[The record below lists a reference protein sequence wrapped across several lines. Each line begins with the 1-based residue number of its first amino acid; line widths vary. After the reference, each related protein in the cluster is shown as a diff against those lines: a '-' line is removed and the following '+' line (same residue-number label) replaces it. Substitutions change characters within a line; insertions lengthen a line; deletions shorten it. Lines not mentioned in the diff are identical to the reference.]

1 MKDSQVPLSPP
12 PRSDLDHAD
21 NSTTDIPYDLI
32 VEILSRLPVK
42 PLLRFQSV
50 SKLWFSAI
58 RTKNFVDSFLTRS
71 KTKPRLLLPFMHLDP
86 TKLRPPLSA
95 PEDNSKED
103 VDKSSSTVT
112 LRHYMTISDLVY
124 YTMSRPVN
132 GLICC
137 MRDSSIAVCNPAT
150 RQIVKLPDVT
160 RNRRYIHAFLGYDP
174 VEDQYKVLC
183 VMMTKFDWSRPHDRP
198 GSGPEHLVCTVTSS
212 EKQEWRKIENTTIDI
227 YRTVIGGGMCIAGAI
242 YYEVRQSR
250 IVRFDVR
257 TETIKLIKAPEESN
271 FSRTFPSSLLNYNG
285 KLVGVEYDYKSVMR
299 LWILE
304 DAEKQEWSSMTSVLP
319 SELKCLLGSHVVS
332 KGDVHTGDL
341 MVFYPWSWSWSW
353 SSKPFRICYYDFK
366 KESIIRKV
374 EVVVDG
380 DLRRIH
386 GIGEKKCQFGCYPGY
401 FENIRFL

>member
-12 PRSDLDHAD
+12 RRNDLDHAY

-58 RTKNFVDSFLTRS
+58 CTKNFVDSFLTR
-71 KTKPRLLLPFMHLDP
+71 
-86 TKLRPPLSA
+86 
-95 PEDNSKED
+95 
-103 VDKSSSTVT
+103 
-112 LRHYMTISDLVY
+112 HYMTISDPVY

-160 RNRRYIHAFLGYDP
+160 RNRRCIHAFLGYDP

-183 VMMTKFDWSRPHDRP
+183 VMMTRFDWSRPHEQDIQQ
-198 GSGPEHLVCTVTSS
+198 EHLVCTVTSS

-257 TETIKLIKAPEESN
+257 TESIKLIKAPEESN

-285 KLVGVEYDYKSVMR
+285 KLGGVEYDYKKVMR

-319 SELKCLLGSHVVS
+319 SKLKCLLGSHVVS

-341 MVFYPWSWSWSW
+341 MVFYPWSW

-380 DLRRIH
+380 DLRRVH